1 MAKDQQVEGG
11 FYRYMHQSKKVDPA
25 WNREVLSHYIPY
37 FAKCQSVLDVGCGQG
52 EFLELLRERG
62 VEALGID
69 VDVGMVDACLQKGL
83 PVVQVD
89 VFEHLSECR
98 EQFDGIFCSN
108 VIEHMPAEEAMRFVH
123 LAFSSLTPGGRLIV
137 ATPNPAS
144 LVVHLHEFWRDATH
158 VRLYDRSL
166 LEFLLDWAGFLEVRS
181 GENPVTSWETSEA
194 LKAVPGHF
202 KELASL
208 RKASY
213 SRIETSS
220 PRGFAPPP
228 PEARA
233 TYREAKHSPKRPV
246 SWIRRRDKLVTDS
259 RKRSF
264 LGRLVL
270 SMRRGLAR
278 LLADAVLFEE
288 FAALNGSLSEL
299 TDSLTQASVD
309 LTRDLEQTSNEL
321 TDLNRTL
328 SKTSVTIQEIEKA
341 LYESHSNMLVKPRE
355 IFARGLKPFPLGEE
369 AE

>member
-83 PVVQVD
+83 HVVQVD

-108 VIEHMPAEEAMRFVH
+108 VIEHMSAQEATRFVD
-123 LAFSSLTPGGRLIV
+123 LAFSSLTSGGRLIV

-181 GENPVTSWETSEA
+181 DENPLTSWESSEA
-194 LKAVPGHF
+194 LQAVPGRF
-202 KELASL
+202 RELTALRRVMRRAS
-208 RKASY
+208 
-213 SRIETSS
+213 ETNGPKGLESLLSAANAVHGEDAHS
-220 PRGFAPPP
+220 PR
-228 PEARA
+228 
-233 TYREAKHSPKRPV
+233 RPLT
-246 SWIRRRDKLVTDS
+246 WNHRRDRRVTDS
-259 RKRSF
+259 QRQSF
-264 LGRLVL
+264 FGQCVFYL
-270 SMRRGLAR
+270 RRRLAR
-278 LLADAVLFEE
+278 FLADTILFEE
-288 FAALNGSLSEL
+288 FVAFSEVLS
-299 TDSLTQASVD
+299 D
-309 LTRDLEQTSNEL
+309 LTRALNETSNEL
-321 TDLNRTL
+321 TDVSRTL
-328 SKTSVTIQEIEKA
+328 YKTSFAIQEIEKA
-341 LYESHSNMLVKPRE
+341 FYESYASMLVRPRE
-355 IFARGLKPFPLGEE
+355 VFAFGVKPFPTGEE